1 MAQTETTKEMTRLLN
16 EANKVRQQRLQ
27 MQRDTDDL
35 KERED
40 RLTEKLT
47 LLLRAEKLE
56 SFGTKQANV
65 SLRRTIVPSLVDEAA
80 LMKWCAKPGNEDVL
94 KVGVVAA
101 AWKARVASGI
111 KVPGVDVFTRE
122 SVTVTPV
129 KKD

>member
-1 MAQTETTKEMTRLLN
+1 METTKEMTRLLN

-27 MQRDTDDL
+27 MQRDVEDL

-40 RLTEKLT
+40 LLTGKLVVLMREEKV
-47 LLLRAEKLE
+47 E
-56 SFGTKQANV
+56 SFGTKQANASV
-65 SLRRTIVPSLVDEAA
+65 RRTIVPSLVDEAA